1 MTEGEMFEY
10 PVELAPAAE
19 GGWVVTFPDVPE
31 AITQGEDR
39 AESLLHARDALETAL
54 DFYIDDWRALPVPG
68 ASDGRETEA
77 PDALVCAKLALYE
90 VMREQGVNK
99 AELGRRLGWHPPQVE
114 RVLALTHASR
124 LERVEAA
131 LAGLG
136 QRLVVGVR
144 RAA

>member
-1 MTEGEMFEY
+1 MFEY
-10 PVELAPAAE
+10 AVDLAPAAE

-39 AESLLHARDALETAL
+39 AEALRHARDALETAL
-54 DFYIDDWRALPVPG
+54 GFYVEDRRALPVPG
-68 ASDGRETEA
+68 AADGRETVA

-90 VMREQGVNK
+90 AMREQGVTK

-124 LERVEAA
+124 LDQVEAA
-131 LAGLG
+131 LAAVG